1 MSRKLVVVLLSL
13 FLCLNL
19 PAVAGNHIRTGVR
32 GGNSNERALLFNDK
46 VKQFFQGES
55 TGAGPSDTIFWDAP
69 VSAKKTSKK
78 KQMMMK
84 KKTKKE
90 KKGAVKMQG
99 KGGRNMKRPKGSGKR
114 SQSPTSVP
122 SASATAAPSRILA
135 VPEFTPTLTPTTT
148 SPSTVAPSPAA
159 TSAPMSATT
168 IPTVT
173 ATLTPTT
180 TSPSTVAPS
189 LAATS
194 APIPA
199 STISP
204 TPAVT
209 KVDTAAPTPCP
220 GGEITGFTLID
231 ANSNGDIGPLPGGGT
246 IDTGL
251 VGTQLNV
258 RVDTAGT
265 IGSISFDFDGE
276 FARVER
282 DFPYAL
288 VSPSSGYTMVDASDV
303 LFRLLTHSHALSF
316 I

>member
-1 MSRKLVVVLLSL
+1 LKISKFTSVVYTMSRKLVVVLLSL

-159 TSAPMSATT
+159 TSAP
-168 IPTVT
+168 
-173 ATLTPTT
+173 L
-180 TSPSTVAPS
+180 
-189 LAATS
+189 
-194 APIPA
+194 PA
-199 STISP
+199 STIAP

-246 IDTGL
+246 IDTGV
-251 VGTQLNV
+251 VGPQLTV
-258 RVDTAGT
+258 RADTAGT

-276 FARVER
+276 FARVESAV
-282 DFPYAL
+282 PYAL
-288 VSPSSGYTMVDASDV
+288 VSPSSGCKK
-303 LFRLLTHSHALSF
+303 
-316 I
+316 